1 MAHRDR
7 GISGGRPL
15 ASTKRIVEMSRH
27 LLDLLVDAEPRETLL
42 DLGGLQM
49 DLTELLQIP
58 VHLFTA
64 KDISPRFREDV
75 LAEVDPIFK

>member
-1 MAHRDR
+1 
-7 GISGGRPL
+7 
-15 ASTKRIVEMSRH
+15 MSRH

-75 LAEVDPIFK
+75 LAEVDPIF